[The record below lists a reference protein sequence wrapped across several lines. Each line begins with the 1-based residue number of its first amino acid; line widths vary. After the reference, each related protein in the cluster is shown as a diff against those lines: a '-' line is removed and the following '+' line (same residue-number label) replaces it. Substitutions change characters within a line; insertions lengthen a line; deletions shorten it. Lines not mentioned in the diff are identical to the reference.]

1 MAREPVLEARGITKR
16 FPGTVALN
24 KVDLTLYPGQIH
36 ALMGENGAGKSTLL
50 GVLTG
55 ALQPDDGALLLHGN
69 RVVLRSPDEA
79 LRRGIAIVHQELSL
93 FPELSVLE
101 NVLIGSV
108 PSRLGFMRMRQA
120 LQRAGAYFERFGF
133 DMDVAAPV
141 RTLSVSQQ
149 QIVEIVKVLAT
160 DADVLIFDEPTSSLS
175 VEAAQ
180 KLFDILEHLRQQGKA
195 IVYVSHKFDEVFRL
209 ADHITVLRDGQRVGS
224 APASELDADEV
235 IRWMVGRSLEHVY
248 PAKSSGIG
256 DVILRVRGL
265 NAGPRCRDVSFELR
279 RGEILGF
286 FGLIGSGRSEIMR
299 ALCGIDRKIHGD
311 VELNGQ
317 LVHIRTLGDAI
328 HHGLYYL
335 TEDRKN
341 EGLFLKMDILDNLAV
356 THLKELTRRGLLN
369 SRGAQTLAERGV
381 LEMRVKATSVRQ
393 LVGHLSGGNQ
403 QKVMIAKWL
412 TMNPRVVI
420 LDEPTRGIDVGAKSE
435 IHHLLRRLANQGI
448 GVIVIS
454 SELPE
459 IVGLSDRVIVVHN
472 GAIVGE
478 LTGDDIRDEVIMQY
492 ASGLSVNTR

>member
-1 MAREPVLEARGITKR
+1 VVREPVLEARGITKR

-24 KVDLTLYPGQIH
+24 KVDLTLFPGQIH

-50 GVLTG
+50 GILTG
-55 ALQPDDGALLLHGN
+55 ALQPDEGELLLHGQ
-69 RVVLRSPDEA
+69 RVVLRSPDDA

-101 NVLIGSV
+101 NVLIGRV
-108 PSRLGFMRMRQA
+108 PSRFGIMRRRQA
-120 LQRAGAYFERFGF
+120 IQLARDYFAGFGF
-133 DMDVAAPV
+133 EIDVSAPV

-149 QIVEIVKVLAT
+149 QIVEIVKVLSS

-180 KLFDILEHLRQQGKA
+180 KLFDILEQLRRQGKA
-195 IVYVSHKFDEVFRL
+195 IVYVSHKFDEIFRL
-209 ADHITVLRDGQRVGS
+209 ADHITVLRDGHRVGS
-224 APASELDADEV
+224 APASDLDADEV

-248 PAKSSGIG
+248 PAKSSSTG
-256 DVILRVRGL
+256 DVVLRVRGM
-265 NAGPRCRDVSFELR
+265 NAGPRCRDVSFELKK
-279 RGEILGF
+279 GEILGF
-286 FGLIGSGRSEIMR
+286 FGLIGSGRSEMMR
-299 ALCGIDRKIHGD
+299 ALCGIDRKSSGE
-311 VELNGQ
+311 VELDGRP
-317 LVHIRTLGDAI
+317 VEIRTLGDAI
-328 HHGLYYL
+328 RHGLYYL

-369 SRGAQTLAERGV
+369 RRGAQALAERGV
-381 LEMRVKATSVRQ
+381 HDLRVKASSVRQ

-412 TMNPRVVI
+412 TMQPRVVI

-459 IVGLSDRVIVVHN
+459 IVGLSDRVLVVHN